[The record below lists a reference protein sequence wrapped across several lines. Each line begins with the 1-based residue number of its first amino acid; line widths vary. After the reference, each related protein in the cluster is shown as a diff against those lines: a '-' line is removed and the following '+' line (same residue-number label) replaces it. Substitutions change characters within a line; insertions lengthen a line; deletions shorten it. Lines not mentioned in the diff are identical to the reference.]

1 MSVSISGEGSI
12 IGVDQGIN
20 VVGLTTLS
28 GGLQIDDSIVHTGDD
43 NTKIRFPAADTF
55 SVETA
60 GTERLR
66 ITAAGLVGIG
76 TAVPFN
82 NTSDVDIR
90 GGSSALSDG
99 GQIVTIGV
107 NTKADNTPQLA
118 FGVSDADNYGWIRS
132 YASGVG
138 GKDLVFASI
147 AENVRITA
155 AGSVGINTTVS
166 PSKVTIGAVSS
177 PSFNRGAVAIKAMDT
192 DANCGTSGIYI
203 EESSTD
209 SGQGEGYNIT
219 VNADGD
225 LNFHNSGAAAPTV
238 TFSDTDNVGINT
250 TGDSAKLAVGNSNG
264 NVAFRVRNL
273 SAGDSANQFQIWPR
287 SSGSDNDAHT
297 LNYYHENGYPLNLWN
312 YAGTS
317 YNYGSVHAGRTR
329 SNANSPIEYYRHG
342 AHSFSAFSA
351 RTDDQQ
357 NYRSRIFMRPWD
369 ANDHGDRNIIAYYDS
384 GSDTD
389 SANSTSDMRFGVKAD
404 GAVQG
409 QARFFSGRVESDAAT
424 PTSVYG
430 TGRGGIYGYDN
441 SSTAVSYLLAEAGG
455 SSSTY
460 FTYNRT
466 SNSDVQWLH
475 RTSDGR
481 MYVDATSTTF
491 NGADYAEYFEWSDG
505 NPNNEDRAG
514 YTVVLKD
521 ENKIGIATAGDSP
534 SSIIGVISGAPAIV
548 GDGQD
553 LSWRGKWKRD
563 EFGREETTPV
573 QYLVWNQGYEEDE
586 NGNKVP
592 VKQPDQTYQT
602 SMEGSDHQMEV
613 GSKLDAAIAAGS
625 VPQYAI
631 DNNIIMNATRRVK
644 DPLYDETKEYV
655 SREFRQE
662 WSPVGLVGKLV
673 IHKGQVMGDRWIKM
687 KDINE
692 ELEQWLVR

>member
-177 PSFNRGAVAIKAMDT
+177 PTFNRGAVAIKAMAT

>member
-177 PSFNRGAVAIKAMDT
+177 PTFNRGAVAIKAMAT

-209 SGQGEGYNIT
+209 SGQGEGYYIT

>member
-209 SGQGEGYNIT
+209 SGQGEGYYIT

-238 TFSDTDNVGINT
+238 TFSDTDNVGIGIANPVLKTHIYNT
-250 TGDSAKLAVGNSNG
+250 AAADVALIESTQNFATIRFKSATNTSGPTIGIDGAGGLQLDQKDTSKYIAFAIGSERLRITSGG
-264 NVAFRVRNL
+264 NVNIGGEYSQTDSKVTIVDASRPIAEATLNLQSSTTSGAADTGPVLRFYGHSGSEGRYHASIKGAKENGTSGNTAGYLALNTRPAGGAMAERLRITSGGDIQSNANAFVRK
-273 SAGDSANQFQIWPR
+273 GDGSSFGPHTVVR
-287 SSGSDNDAHT
+287 SSSGAVKYFE
-297 LNYYHENGYPLNLWN
+297 YYFDTAKGTN
-312 YAGTS
+312 AGTS
-317 YNYGSVHAGRTR
+317 TSYDIFQISSIASFFQGSFEV
-329 SNANSPIEYYRHG
+329 
-342 AHSFSAFSA
+342 
-351 RTDDQQ
+351 
-357 NYRSRIFMRPWD
+357 
-369 ANDHGDRNIIAYYDS
+369 
-384 GSDTD
+384 
-389 SANSTSDMRFGVKAD
+389 
-404 GAVQG
+404 
-409 QARFFSGRVESDAAT
+409 
-424 PTSVYG
+424 VYG
-430 TGRGGIYGYDN
+430 TRLQSVSDSVTSTSKKLFGVNRFVSNQVNITDTDDIDVDSNTNTHANLRMITNGTNAVLLRVTFSTTPNGSSFCSGVVRGF
-441 SSTAVSYLLAEAGG
+441 AVFDTMSWNGGGG
-455 SSSTY
+455 SS
-460 FTYNRT
+460 N
-466 SNSDVQWLH
+466 VL
-475 RTSDGR
+475 
-481 MYVDATSTTF
+481 TF
-491 NGADYAEYFEWSDG
+491 Y
-505 NPNNEDRAG
+505 
-514 YTVVLKD
+514 K
-521 ENKIGIATAGDSP
+521 
-534 SSIIGVISGAPAIV
+534 GV
-548 GDGQD
+548 
-553 LSWRGKWKRD
+553 
-563 EFGREETTPV
+563 
-573 QYLVWNQGYEEDE
+573 
-586 NGNKVP
+586 
-592 VKQPDQTYQT
+592 
-602 SMEGSDHQMEV
+602 
-613 GSKLDAAIAAGS
+613 
-625 VPQYAI
+625 
-631 DNNIIMNATRRVK
+631 
-644 DPLYDETKEYV
+644 
-655 SREFRQE
+655 
-662 WSPVGLVGKLV
+662 
-673 IHKGQVMGDRWIKM
+673 
-687 KDINE
+687 
-692 ELEQWLVR
+692 